1 MHIYL
6 EGEEDSENETE
17 KVEEVKI
24 GTKAITD
31 KAKLKEQQEKEEY
44 RYTKIA

>member
-6 EGEEDSENETE
+6 EGEEDSETETE

-24 GTKAITD
+24 GTKAILD

-44 RYTKIA
+44 RYVIA